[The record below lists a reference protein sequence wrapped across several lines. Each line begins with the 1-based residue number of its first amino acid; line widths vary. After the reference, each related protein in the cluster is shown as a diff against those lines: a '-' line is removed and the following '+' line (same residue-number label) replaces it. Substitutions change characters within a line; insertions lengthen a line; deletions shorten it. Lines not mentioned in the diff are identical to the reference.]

1 MMEYLHVLI
10 LLCLFLFMFFSIIFA
25 PTTILKVFFTL
36 PAMIA
41 GVDSELQDIV
51 LMILN

>member
-10 LLCLFLFMFFSIIFA
+10 LYVYFYSCFFTIIFA